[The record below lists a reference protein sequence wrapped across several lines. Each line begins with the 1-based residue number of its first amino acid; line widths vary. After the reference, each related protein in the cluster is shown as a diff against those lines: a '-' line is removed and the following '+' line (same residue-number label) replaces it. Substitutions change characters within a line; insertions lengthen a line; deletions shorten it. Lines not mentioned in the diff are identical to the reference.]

1 MQYTSQVFSFQNGK
15 LTGKNCCQKN
25 DNFYYRLKEKTSPL
39 NLYKLALLQYWA
51 NFIRNVKITMGL
63 MIALICIMITFIF
76 SNSLQNQIHH
86 QLNNIFPNQ
95 LVSLQSSKNN
105 VISYDDL
112 IKLKNNS
119 EITYLYGEMSD
130 YEFMGI
136 SLQKNYLAD
145 NTVYISDMTK
155 ESKKNKLEMGREI
168 KGDNE
173 IILSK
178 TTAVHL
184 KQNYK
189 ELLNQQIY
197 GYYLHDDMIKRVTL
211 KIVGI
216 EEENSIFDTIYINEL
231 ANIKHV
237 SECFDVDIKQI
248 FFSIGMININ
258 NGMNV
263 NECIKTLKKDNPQ
276 LEFKIAGEDISAK
289 VNSLLSQIQRILI
302 LFSSLAVVA
311 ACFLIGEVLYLS
323 VVEKTKDIG
332 IFKCFGASKLQI
344 RLLVLLESF
353 TLINLAYLFSYLF
366 FNQLVFLFNQFVN
379 VSMKLNLSETFIR
392 IDKQILILIY
402 LGSLFFGIISS
413 YFPARYASLLDP
425 AKSLK
430 YQRY

>member
-1 MQYTSQVFSFQNGK
+1 
-15 LTGKNCCQKN
+15 
-25 DNFYYRLKEKTSPL
+25 
-39 NLYKLALLQYWA
+39 
-51 NFIRNVKITMGL
+51 
-63 MIALICIMITFIF
+63 
-76 SNSLQNQIHH
+76 
-86 QLNNIFPNQ
+86 
-95 LVSLQSSKNN
+95 
-105 VISYDDL
+105 
-112 IKLKNNS
+112 
-119 EITYLYGEMSD
+119 
-130 YEFMGI
+130 
-136 SLQKNYLAD
+136 
-145 NTVYISDMTK
+145 MT
-155 ESKKNKLEMGREI
+155 L
-168 KGDNE
+168 
-173 IILSK
+173 
-178 TTAVHL
+178 
-184 KQNYK
+184 
-189 ELLNQQIY
+189 
-197 GYYLHDDMIKRVTL
+197 
-211 KIVGI
+211 
-216 EEENSIFDTIYINEL
+216 
-231 ANIKHV
+231 
-237 SECFDVDIKQI
+237 
-248 FFSIGMININ
+248 
-258 NGMNV
+258 
-263 NECIKTLKKDNPQ
+263 NPQ

>member
-1 MQYTSQVFSFQNGK
+1 M
-15 LTGKNCCQKN
+15 
-25 DNFYYRLKEKTSPL
+25 
-39 NLYKLALLQYWA
+39 
-51 NFIRNVKITMGL
+51 M
-63 MIALICIMITFIF
+63 
-76 SNSLQNQIHH
+76 
-86 QLNNIFPNQ
+86 
-95 LVSLQSSKNN
+95 
-105 VISYDDL
+105 

-276 LEFKIAGEDISAK
+276 PM
-289 VNSLLSQIQRILI
+289 VLS
-302 LFSSLAVVA
+302 
-311 ACFLIGEVLYLS
+311 
-323 VVEKTKDIG
+323 
-332 IFKCFGASKLQI
+332 
-344 RLLVLLESF
+344 
-353 TLINLAYLFSYLF
+353 
-366 FNQLVFLFNQFVN
+366 
-379 VSMKLNLSETFIR
+379 
-392 IDKQILILIY
+392 
-402 LGSLFFGIISS
+402 
-413 YFPARYASLLDP
+413 
-425 AKSLK
+425 
-430 YQRY
+430 